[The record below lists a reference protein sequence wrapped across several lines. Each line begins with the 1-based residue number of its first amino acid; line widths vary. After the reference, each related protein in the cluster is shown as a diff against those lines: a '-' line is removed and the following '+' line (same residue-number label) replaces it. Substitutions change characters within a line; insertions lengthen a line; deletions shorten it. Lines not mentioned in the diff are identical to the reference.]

1 MSPVG
6 SPQPCLSPRESCS
19 PLPDP
24 QSLFLGPCLCQ
35 TPRSGGP
42 SEHLAS
48 ECGGRVPSEVT
59 SGCLALWG
67 GPYTPPQ
74 TGRRRQQAPSQ
85 ARPWRSHLKVPGEL
99 KEQGDGLAGSHPQ
112 VHTLTG
118 QELGQ
123 PGQLP
128 GEGAG

>member
-1 MSPVG
+1 MVLNTVPTYEQGLTCG
-6 SPQPCLSPRESCS
+6 S
-19 PLPDP
+19 
-24 QSLFLGPCLCQ
+24 
-35 TPRSGGP
+35 T
-42 SEHLAS
+42 
-48 ECGGRVPSEVT
+48 T
-59 SGCLALWG
+59 
-67 GPYTPPQ
+67 
-74 TGRRRQQAPSQ
+74 QQQIKFTNFP